1 MRNIGTIAW
10 ATYGEITT
18 RPIYYVTLAVFALLI
33 FCSSFLTQFSFYM
46 ETQMVREMG
55 MASLVLWG
63 FLITVLL
70 SGVIV
75 TQELEDRTAV
85 TLLTKPVTRS
95 AFLLG
100 KYFGLLLALAAGLAV
115 LAGVLFYTLW
125 WMAKGDLFGHP
136 PLGSALLWGSL
147 AGFPLGAALL
157 IWGARRAAAQEAR
170 TSGRA
175 PRRMMWAGKGLIAA
189 SAIALILGMEF
200 ARGGFAEGD
209 VYWLAMLRTRPEASV
224 WTFAAD
230 FMRES
235 GAVVLEGLFLSIL
248 QVGLLAAVSVA
259 LSAFLPT
266 VVSVSATAFAYILGH
281 LAGPM
286 QAGLERLDIP
296 VVTWTGKVL
305 GLAVPNLGLLNLQVH
320 FSEGTISGPG
330 YLALAALHSAIYATV
345 VFLVACSLFE
355 RREIR

>member
-1 MRNIGTIAW
+1 MANTWTIAR

-18 RPIYYVTLAVFALLI
+18 RPMYYVTLAAAALLI
-33 FCSSFLTQFSFYM
+33 FCSSFLTQFSFSM
-46 ETQMVREMG
+46 ESQMVREMG

-85 TLLTKPVTRS
+85 TLLTKPVRRS

-100 KYFGLLLALAAGLAV
+100 KYFGLMLALVAGLVV

-125 WMAKGDLFGHP
+125 GMAKADLFGHP
-136 PLGSALLWGSL
+136 PLATACFVVAL
-147 AGFPLGAALL
+147 AGFPVGAVLL
-157 IWGARRAAAQEAR
+157 LWGRRRAQAQEAQ

-175 PRRMMWAGKGLIAA
+175 PRRLVWAGKAALVVASVAFFLGLE
-189 SAIALILGMEF
+189 L
-200 ARGGFAEGD
+200 ARGSFGEGD
-209 VYWLAMLRTRPEASV
+209 VGWSLIRRAQPDITV
-224 WTFAAD
+224 WDYAGA

-235 GAVVLEGLFLSIL
+235 GVVVLEGLFLSIL
-248 QVGLLAAVSVA
+248 QVGLLAAFCVA
-259 LSAFLPT
+259 LSAFLPVT
-266 VVSVSATAFAYILGH
+266 VSVAGTTLAYILGH
-281 LAGPM
+281 LMGPM
-286 QAGLERLDIP
+286 QASLDRLGIP
-296 VVTWTGKVL
+296 AVSWAGRVV
-305 GLAVPNLGLLNLQVH
+305 GLAIPNLGLLNLQVH
-320 FSEGTISGPG
+320 FSEGTIIGPG